1 MDFWS
6 VATLTKLLGYGP
18 APPPGT
24 TAERHRFLLIK
35 AWGCG
40 FWSDMNHVFGCLL
53 LAEITGRTPVTHWG
67 KNSLY
72 GDGTDTD
79 AFQLY
84 FEPLSPLGIPD
95 VIQAAHKGGVFRP
108 KWPTETLQ
116 HRPQSNWKRLYSQ
129 LPGTIYLER
138 AETVIVSDFYIHL
151 PDLVS
156 SIPISHEWFGK
167 TSAELYRLLADKYL
181 RVRPEIVAEI
191 DAFDCTHMRGAEP
204 IIAVHY
210 RGTDR
215 VVETDF
221 MPSHEI
227 YFDLIDRDA
236 ADWRIFL
243 LTDEA
248 QCIEGF
254 LERYGSRVTFTNAI
268 RSSSKIPV
276 HLSRAADRVRL
287 GADVL
292 KDVHLALRCQKF
304 IGLGM
309 SNPSCIIS
317 VLKDW
322 CEGDCILLGPALLRA
337 NFTRN

>member
-1 MDFWS
+1 VEFWS

-18 APPPGT
+18 RLAPKT
-24 TAERHRFLLIK
+24 TADRHRFLFIK

-53 LAEITGRTPVTHWG
+53 LAEITGRIPVTHWG

-72 GDGTDTD
+72 GDGTATD

-84 FEPLSPLGIPD
+84 FEPISPLGIPD
-95 VIQAAHKGGVFRP
+95 VIRAANKGTVFRP
-108 KWPTETLQ
+108 TWPTQTLQ
-116 HRPQSNWKRLYSQ
+116 HEPQSNWKRLHSQ

-138 AETVIVSDFYIHL
+138 PETVIVSDFYIHL

-156 SIPISHEWFGK
+156 LIPISHEWFGK
-167 TSAELYRLLADKYL
+167 TSGELYRLLADKYL
-181 RVRPEIVAEI
+181 RVRPEIIAEI
-191 DAFDCTHMRGAEP
+191 KAFHRAHVSGADP

-210 RGTDR
+210 RGTDK
-215 VVETDF
+215 VLETDY
-221 MPSHEI
+221 MPSPET
-227 YFDLIDRDA
+227 YFDLIDRVA

-243 LTDEA
+243 LTDEV
-248 QCIEGF
+248 QCIETF
-254 LERYGSRVTFTNAI
+254 LERYGSRVTFTNAT

-287 GADVL
+287 GTDVL
-292 KDVHLALRCQKF
+292 KDVYLALRCQKF

-317 VLKDW
+317 VLKNW
-322 CEGDCILLGPALLRA
+322 CEGDCILLGPSLLRP
-337 NFTRN
+337 NFARK

>member
-1 MDFWS
+1 ML
-6 VATLTKLLGYGP
+6 ARLTKLLSYRP
-18 APPPGT
+18 SLAPK
-24 TAERHRFLLIK
+24 AIADRHRFLFIK

-53 LAEITGRTPVTHWG
+53 LAEITGRVPVTHWG
-67 KNSLY
+67 RNSLY

-84 FEPLSPLGIPD
+84 FEPISPLGIPD
-95 VIQAAHKGGVFRP
+95 VIQAATNGAVFRP
-108 KWPTETLQ
+108 KWSTETLQ
-116 HRPQSNWKRLYSQ
+116 QEPQSSWKRLHSQ
-129 LPGTIYLER
+129 IPGTIYLER
-138 AETVIVSDFYIHL
+138 PETVVVSDFYIHL

-167 TSAELYRLLADKYL
+167 TSAELYRILADKYL
-181 RVRPEIVAEI
+181 RVRPEIVAEVN
-191 DAFDCTHMRGAEP
+191 AFDRAHINGADP
-204 IIAVHY
+204 TIAVHY
-210 RGTDR
+210 RGTDK
-215 VVETDF
+215 VVETDY
-221 MPSHEI
+221 MPSHET

-236 ADWRIFL
+236 AGWRIFL

-248 QCIEGF
+248 HCIEAF

-287 GADVL
+287 GTDIL
-292 KDVHLALRCQKF
+292 KDVYLALRCKKF

-317 VLKDW
+317 VLKNW
-322 CEGDCILLGPALLRA
+322 CEGDCILLGPSLLGFKFARE
-337 NFTRN
+337 

>member
-1 MDFWS
+1 
-6 VATLTKLLGYGP
+6 VLARLTKLFRYGP
-18 APPPGT
+18 RLAPKAT
-24 TAERHRFLLIK
+24 DDRHRFLFIK

-53 LAEITGRTPVTHWG
+53 LAEITGRIPVTHWG

-72 GDGTDTD
+72 GDGTDND

-84 FEPLSPLGIPD
+84 FEPISPVGIPD
-95 VIQAAHKGGVFRP
+95 VIQAAKKGAVFRP
-108 KWPTETLQ
+108 TWSTETPQ
-116 HRPQSNWKRLYSQ
+116 HEPQPNWKRLYSQ
-129 LPGTIYLER
+129 LPATIYLER
-138 AETVIVSDFYIHL
+138 PETVVVSDFYIHL

-156 SIPISHEWFGK
+156 SIPISDEWFGK
-167 TSAELYRLLADKYL
+167 TSAEVYRLLADKYL
-181 RVRPEIVAEI
+181 RVRPGIVAEI
-191 DAFDCTHMRGAEP
+191 DAFDCAHMRGAEP

-210 RGTDR
+210 RGTDKG
-215 VVETDF
+215 VETDY
-221 MPSHEI
+221 MPSHET

-236 ADWRIFL
+236 AGWRIFL

-248 QCIEGF
+248 QCIEAF
-254 LERYGSRVTFTNAI
+254 VERYRSRVMFTNAI

-287 GADVL
+287 GTDVL
-292 KDVHLALRCQKF
+292 KDVYLALRCQKF

-317 VLKDW
+317 VLKNW
-322 CEGDCILLGPALLRA
+322 SEGDCILLGPSLLRP
-337 NFTRN
+337 NFARE

>member
-18 APPPGT
+18 APAT

-72 GDGTDTD
+72 GDGTDID

-84 FEPLSPLGIPD
+84 FEPLSPLGIPE
-95 VIQAAHKGGVFRP
+95 VIQAASKGGVFRP
-108 KWPTETLQ
+108 KWPTEI
-116 HRPQSNWKRLYSQ
+116 PQPGPQPNWKRLYSQ

-138 AETVIVSDFYIHL
+138 SETVIVSDFYIHL

-156 SIPISHEWFGK
+156 SVPISHEWFGK

-191 DAFDCTHMRGAEP
+191 DAFDCTHMKGAEP

-210 RGTDR
+210 RGTDK

-221 MPSHEI
+221 MPGHET
-227 YFDLIDRDA
+227 YFDLIDRNA

-248 QCIEGF
+248 QCIEAF

-276 HLSRAADRVRL
+276 HLSRGADRVRL

-292 KDVHLALRCQKF
+292 KDVYLALRCQKF

-322 CEGDCILLGPALLRA
+322 CEGDCILLGPSLLRA
-337 NFTRN
+337 NFARN